1 MINNNQ
7 RLYNRDVAILKKYG
21 NRYRLQLHRS
31 LRNAGLEVE
40 EKRRRKK
47 GEYVNTE
54 KLEESI
60 IRTRSRIYEL
70 AMCNDWEFFVTLTLD
85 KRKYDRMDLKR
96 YRVDLAQFIRN
107 YNRKHKINI
116 KYLLIPEEHKD
127 RAWHMHGLLMG
138 LPRAHLKEN
147 ENGYLDWFAYRDRF
161 GYISIDE
168 IRNKEATSRYITKY
182 ITKNLENC
190 VKEVGAHMYYCSRGL
205 KRAVEIKKGVL
216 KLKDA
221 SWDYENDW
229 VKMKWLDGKI
239 NPDEYIDG

>member
-1 MINNNQ
+1 MINYSQ

-40 EKRRRKK
+40 EKRRRK

-60 IRTRSRIYEL
+60 IRTRSKIYEL

-85 KRKYDRMDLKR
+85 KRKYDRTDLKR
-96 YRVDLAQFIRN
+96 YRVDLAQFIRD
-107 YNRKHKINI
+107 YRKKYKVDI

-138 LPRAHLKEN
+138 LPRAHLKVN
-147 ENGYLDWFAYRDRF
+147 ENGYLDWFAYREKF

-205 KRAVEIKKGVL
+205 KRAEEVKKGVL
-216 KLKDA
+216 KIKDA
-221 SWDYENDW
+221 KWDYQNDW
-229 VKMKWLDGKI
+229 VKIKWIDEEI
-239 NPDEYIDG
+239 NPDEYID

>member
-60 IRTRSRIYEL
+60 IRTRSKIYEL

-138 LPRAHLKEN
+138 LPRAHLKVN
-147 ENGYLDWFAYRDRF
+147 ENGYLDWFAYRDKF

-182 ITKNLENC
+182 ITKNLESC

-205 KRAVEIKKGVL
+205 KRAEEIKKGAL
-216 KLKDA
+216 IKDA
-221 SWDYENDW
+221 EWDYQNDW
-229 VKMKWLDGKI
+229 VKIKWIDEEI
-239 NPDEYIDG
+239 NPDEYID